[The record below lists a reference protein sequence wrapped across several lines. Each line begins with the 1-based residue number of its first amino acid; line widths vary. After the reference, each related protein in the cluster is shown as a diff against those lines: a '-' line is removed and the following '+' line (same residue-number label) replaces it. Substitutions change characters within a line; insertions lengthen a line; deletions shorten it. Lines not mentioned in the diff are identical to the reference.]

1 MGHDRPG
8 KPTLAASPVRSY
20 ASGTAAIVARFAPG
34 MIAAIISDFAQ
45 RMVAPVVTDFASSVH
60 AVVIADLAGSVHA
73 VVVADLARPMDTPMV
88 IARLCVFAAMARV
101 VIAMVVAASAVI
113 IAVIVAA
120 VTVASAVAAATVAA
134 AGTPRATTA
143 TAASGTTATAAA
155 VTASSA
161 TVTAAT
167 TAATSVTSAS
177 ASVTAATTTTTTTTV
192 FGVRAGMRN
201 RVGDQDS
208 GCRQHPSNRKCQNC
222 LSELH
227 NYLHLLV
234 LVINRKQ
241 SRCKTKAI
249 APGQSTLQHIS
260 RQRRQQ
266 RMAPRDRVRTGTV
279 RSGGWI
285 IPRRTVFLG

>member
-1 MGHDRPG
+1 
-8 KPTLAASPVRSY
+8 
-20 ASGTAAIVARFAPG
+20 
-34 MIAAIISDFAQ
+34 
-45 RMVAPVVTDFASSVH
+45 
-60 AVVIADLAGSVHA
+60 
-73 VVVADLARPMDTPMV
+73 
-88 IARLCVFAAMARV
+88 
-101 VIAMVVAASAVI
+101 
-113 IAVIVAA
+113 
-120 VTVASAVAAATVAA
+120 
-134 AGTPRATTA
+134 
-143 TAASGTTATAAA
+143 
-155 VTASSA
+155 
-161 TVTAAT
+161 
-167 TAATSVTSAS
+167 VTSAS
-177 ASVTAATTTTTTTTV
+177 ASITAAASVTTTTTTTTV

-249 APGQSTLQHIS
+249 APGRSTLQHIS

>member
-60 AVVIADLAGSVHA
+60 AVVIADLA
-73 VVVADLARPMDTPMV
+73 RPMDTPMV

-134 AGTPRATTA
+134 TVAAAGTTRATTA

-177 ASVTAATTTTTTTTV
+177 ASASITAASVTAATTTTI

-285 IPRRTVFLG
+285 IPRRTVFLR